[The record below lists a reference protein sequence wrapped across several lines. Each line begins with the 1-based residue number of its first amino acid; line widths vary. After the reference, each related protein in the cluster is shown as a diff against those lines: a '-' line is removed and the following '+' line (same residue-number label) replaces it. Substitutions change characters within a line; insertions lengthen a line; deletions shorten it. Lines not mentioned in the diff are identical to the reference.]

1 MLGPE
6 CGSLSL
12 PCVLTLMAASS
23 LTEDR
28 GLGSHAKAAQ
38 HSAAQRLCRFLALL
52 KVSKKHPEDLWE
64 GGKVSDTDC
73 LPNTQVLTSCFQHW
87 LPWPWFL
94 FLDKGKLHAV
104 SWTSS

>member
-28 GLGSHAKAAQ
+28 GLGSHAKATQ
-38 HSAAQRLCRFLALL
+38 HS
-52 KVSKKHPEDLWE
+52 
-64 GGKVSDTDC
+64 
-73 LPNTQVLTSCFQHW
+73 LTSSRAGSW
-87 LPWPWFL
+87 LF
-94 FLDKGKLHAV
+94 
-104 SWTSS
+104 